1 MKKLL
6 IALVVVAVASVASAE
21 VIATWTF
28 PVSSLASANADSQ
41 NANFAG
47 TLELTR
53 GPGAA
58 ASTGAGFRTTGF
70 QDDGINVA
78 NTDYYQIVM
87 QAASGYQLSL
97 TGISAAF
104 LGTSTFS
111 VSPGVS
117 HQWGYSF
124 DDSSYTLIG
133 TAQSRI
139 GNGTAMFDFSGTSAL
154 QNVAASETVYL
165 RYYASGQTSTGG
177 WGFSSAG
184 FTVDGTLTQTAPI
197 PEPATMGL
205 LGLGA
210 LALALR
216 RKMSK

>member
-53 GPGAA
+53 GTGAP

-70 QDDGINVA
+70 QNDGINVA

-87 QAASGYQLSL
+87 QAAAGYDLSL
-97 TGISAAF
+97 SSITGGFTGTTSYVAA
-104 LGTSTFS
+104 
-111 VSPGVS
+111 PGVD
-117 HQWGYSF
+117 HQWAYSIGTGGTF
-124 DDSSYTLIG
+124 TLIG
-133 TAQSRI
+133 TAVNRTGVGQS
-139 GNGTAMFDFSGTSAL
+139 TFDFSTTSAL
-154 QNVAASETVYL
+154 QNVTEQVTL
-165 RYYASGQTSTGG
+165 RYFATGQTSTGG

-184 FTVDGTLTQTAPI
+184 FTVDGTLAQTAPI

>member
-28 PVSSLASANADSQ
+28 PVSSLASAEADSQ

-53 GPGAA
+53 GTGAA
-58 ASTGAGFRTTGF
+58 ASTGNGFRTTGF
-70 QDDGINVA
+70 QNDGIDVN
-78 NTDYYQIVM
+78 NTDYFQIVM
-87 QAASGYQLSL
+87 QAAAGYDLSLNSL
-97 TGISAAF
+97 TGNF
-104 LGTSTFS
+104 VGTATFS
-111 VSPGVS
+111 TSPGVS
-117 HQWGYSF
+117 HQWAYSF
-124 DDSSYTLIG
+124 DNSSYTLIG
-133 TAQSRI
+133 TAQTRI
-139 GNGTAMFDFSGTSAL
+139 GNGSTVFDFSGTSAL
-154 QNVAASETVYL
+154 QNVTGQVTL
-165 RYYASGQTSTGG
+165 RYFATGQTSTGG
-177 WGFSSAG
+177 WGFSTAG
-184 FTVDGTLTQTAPI
+184 FTIDGTLAQTAPI

>member
-53 GPGAA
+53 GTGAA
-58 ASTGAGFRTTGF
+58 ASTGSGFRTTGF
-70 QDDGINVA
+70 QNDGINVN
-78 NTDYYQIVM
+78 NTDYFQIVM
-87 QAASGYQLSL
+87 QAASGYELSL
-97 TGISAAF
+97 GGIS
-104 LGTSTFS
+104 GTFVGTATYSS
-111 VSPGVS
+111 GSGVS
-117 HQWGYSF
+117 HQWAYSIGGGAF
-124 DDSSYTLIG
+124 SLIDSPV
-133 TAQSRI
+133 SRV
-139 GNGTAMFDFSGTSAL
+139 GNGTSDFDFSGTTAL
-154 QNVAASETVYL
+154 QGVTEQVTL
-165 RYYASGQTSTGG
+165 RYFATGQTSTGG
-177 WGFSSAG
+177 WGFSTDG
-184 FTVDGTLTQTAPI
+184 FTIDGTLAQTI

>member
-97 TGISAAF
+97 AGISAAF
-104 LGTSTFS
+104 IGTATYSQNA
-111 VSPGVS
+111 GVS
-117 HQWGYSF
+117 HQWAYSIGT
-124 DDSSYTLIG
+124 SGTYTLIDNPV
-133 TAQSRI
+133 TRV
-139 GNGTAMFDFSGTSAL
+139 GNGTSAFDFSTTAAL
-154 QNVAASETVYL
+154 QNVTEQVTL
-165 RYYASGQTSTGG
+165 RYFATGQTTTGG

>member
-53 GPGAA
+53 GTGAP

-70 QDDGINVA
+70 QNDGINVA

-97 TGISAAF
+97 AGISAAF
-104 LGTSTFS
+104 
-111 VSPGVS
+111 
-117 HQWGYSF
+117 
-124 DDSSYTLIG
+124 
-133 TAQSRI
+133 
-139 GNGTAMFDFSGTSAL
+139 NGTATYSQGAGVTHQWAYSIGSGGTFTLIDSPVTRIKNGTSDFDFSTTAAL
-154 QNVAASETVYL
+154 QNVTEQVTL
-165 RYYASGQTSTGG
+165 RYFASGQTSTGG